1 MTAIGIWGCFDL
13 ESLGA
18 HLTLRVATAELSR
31 RLPGVAVR
39 AFAPFG
45 SSRPIPLDGGEPVE
59 PLDPPTATHSR
70 ALASE
75 LDLVV
80 VTGDVALFDPGRL
93 AAAYGV
99 SEETA
104 AAFAHL
110 LTSGPAGV
118 PLALSGISVR
128 EDIDDK
134 AERCAHVSVSDLRSQ
149 ALLPGA
155 TLLPHPALLAP
166 RVFAPRVIEKRTSF
180 LRAMGW
186 WPEAATPVVVQG
198 GSADAGR
205 AAEVAAALGD
215 TPVVV
220 IEAEAGDAEFAA
232 ALLDHLPGALRLPGI
247 AGVEDRVAAVAGA
260 SRVVAASPVL
270 HALATAYGRPR
281 SHLDAPSEPEQP
293 EDRAAGEGALD
304 AEYDALAALV
314 PGAHPAPLVAA
325 EVEAL
330 RAALNARGHR
340 LASERVL
347 MADHV
352 LALRADYEG
361 RLANC
366 VAEAEAM
373 ERENAL
379 LRSRWSIR
387 LRSAAGRA
395 LRRVRRSA

>member
-31 RLPGVAVR
+31 RLPGVTVR

-45 SSRPIPLDGGEPVE
+45 SSRPIPFDGGEPVE
-59 PLDPPTATHSR
+59 PLDPPTASRSR

-80 VTGDVALFDPGRL
+80 VTGDVSTFDPGRL
-93 AAAYGV
+93 TAVYGIE
-99 SEETA
+99 EETA

-110 LTSGPAGV
+110 LTSGLAGV
-118 PLALSGISVR
+118 PLALSGVSVP
-128 EDIDDK
+128 ENVGDVV
-134 AERCAHVSVSDLRSQ
+134 ERCAHVSVSDLRSQ
-149 ALLPGA
+149 ALAPGA

-166 RVFAPRVIEKRTSF
+166 RVFAPRVIEKRTAF

-186 WPEAATPVVVQG
+186 WPETATPVVVQG
-198 GSADAGR
+198 GSAGAGR

-220 IEAEAGDAEFAA
+220 IEAEPGDAEFAA

-247 AGVEDRVAAVAGA
+247 AGVEDRVAAVAA
-260 SRVVAASPVL
+260 SSCVVAASPVL

-281 SHLDAPSEPEQP
+281 SHLDAPSEPEQADDRTAD
-293 EDRAAGEGALD
+293 EDALD

-330 RAALNARGHR
+330 RAALNARGRR

-347 MADHV
+347 MADYV

-361 RLANC
+361 RLTNC

-387 LRSAAGRA
+387 LRSATGRA
-395 LRRVRRSA
+395 LRRVRRST

>member
-1 MTAIGIWGCFDL
+1 MTAIGVWGCFDQ

-18 HLTLRVATAELSR
+18 QLTLRVATAELSR

-59 PLDPPTATHSR
+59 PLDPPTASHSR

-80 VTGDVALFDPGRL
+80 VTGDLATFDPRRL
-93 AAAYGV
+93 AAAYGIA
-99 SEETA
+99 EEA
-104 AAFAHL
+104 ATAFAHL
-110 LTSGPAGV
+110 LTSGLAGV
-118 PLALSGISVR
+118 PVAWSGVSVP
-128 EDIDDK
+128 EHVGDIG
-134 AERCAHVSVSDLRSQ
+134 ERCARVSVLDLRSRDV
-149 ALLPGA
+149 LPGA
-155 TLLPHPALLAP
+155 PLLPHPALLAP
-166 RVFAPRVIEKRTSF
+166 RVFAPRVIEKRAAF
-180 LRAMGW
+180 LHAMGW

-205 AAEVAAALGD
+205 AAEVAAALRD

-247 AGVEDRVAAVAGA
+247 SGVQDRVAAVAGA

-281 SHLDAPSEPEQP
+281 SDLATPSEYAQP
-293 EDRAAGEGALD
+293 EDRAAGEEALD

-330 RAALNARGHR
+330 RAALDARARH
-340 LASERVL
+340 LASERVI
-347 MADHV
+347 MADYV

-361 RLANC
+361 RLASRA
-366 VAEAEAM
+366 AEAEAM